1 MEKKILNLKPST
13 QLLRRPSGQLQ
24 TANSMNSLS
33 SKNSTTFSSSPLF
46 GPVRKISKRSIPNL
60 SSFNNIMDHGTVASS
75 ANILKSISELDSAS
89 LNKDINYSETNIK
102 DNWHIICIKVLP
114 LFNGQGLQDFIE
126 DLNDLVKRCME
137 VKTPKTLAYNINE
150 LLKNGIY
157 TINTKLIEVTDNSL
171 ISRLVEIWTFFFDSI
186 MPYIKGIFL
195 PLSFDPRYSILD
207 IPRMAFTC
215 FRDFVILPNIDRIE
229 EVLNMQF
236 TGKIPIDPQFNTISG
251 RFIQMLSILYG
262 ILDEKQQSIY
272 NVLKILRANTNG
284 NNRMSYISL
293 KKTKKYPL
301 TELQY

>member
-1 MEKKILNLKPST
+1 MDKKLMNLKPTT

-24 TANSMNSLS
+24 STSSMNSLNSKS
-33 SKNSTTFSSSPLF
+33 STQFSTSPLF

-60 SSFNNIMDHGTVASS
+60 SNFNPMLEHSSATSS

-89 LNKDINYSETNIK
+89 MNKDINYSETNIK

-114 LFNGQGLQDFIE
+114 LFNGQGLQDYIE
-126 DLNDLVKRCME
+126 DLNELVRRCME
-137 VKTPKTLAYNINE
+137 VKTPKTLAYDINE

-157 TINTKLIEVTDNSL
+157 TINTRLIEISDNSL
-171 ISRLVEIWTFFFDSI
+171 ISRLVEIWAFFFDSV
-186 MPYIKGIFL
+186 MPYFKGIFL

-207 IPRMAFTC
+207 VSRMAFTC
-215 FRDFVILPNIDRIE
+215 FRDYIILPNIDRIE
-229 EVLNMQF
+229 NVLNLQF

-272 NVLKILRANTNG
+272 NVLKILRANASTNH
-284 NNRMSYISL
+284 RMSYIAI
-293 KKTKKYPL
+293 KKNKTIY
-301 TELQY
+301 